1 MENKNSKGLVVAVV
15 ILSVLVV
22 VLGAFIG
29 YDKFLN
35 KEEIIKSEN
44 KEKIVTVLRV
54 KQQKQMEMKKKQTKV
69 KKQGKQQI
77 VKQQLN
83 VMELT
88 MKMAI

>member
-22 VLGAFIG
+22 VLGAYIG

-35 KEEIIKSEN
+35 KEEIIKNEN

>member
-22 VLGAFIG
+22 VLGAYIG